1 VLDRET
7 SNLAAR
13 GLRYVRE
20 DWQADQSRTLKSGEQ
35 REKIAYP
42 EPYEA
47 EAALWEWFE
56 RARSAEQMIGRVL
69 QALIAAHHA
78 DETAVARSKR
88 AYYSLPGR
96 YASAPMTDVAELV
109 EKLAKRLL
117 APRIAE
123 QLAEAQAQ
131 RAKWAT
137 DTQQD

>member
-1 VLDRET
+1 MLDRET

-20 DWQADQSRTLKSGEQ
+20 DWQADQSRTLKSGEH

-42 EPYEA
+42 EP
-47 EAALWEWFE
+47 
-56 RARSAEQMIGRVL
+56 S
-69 QALIAAHHA
+69 AHHA

-109 EKLAKRLL
+109 DKLAKRLL